1 MDMQSKLNQIIL
13 PASMETT
20 QPRRVSH
27 GARCSYRYM
36 RAGSHPINTYYWL
49 DQASRDLAI
58 GLAVMATLSAK
69 CDDLLV
75 EVPDLEPDDG
85 LEEPRAVV
93 AAGDVGVPEHL
104 LRHLPVEL
112 G

>member
-1 MDMQSKLNQIIL
+1 VDLQSKLNQITL
-13 PASMETT
+13 PSSMET
-20 QPRRVSH
+20 QPRRV
-27 GARCSYRYM
+27 GPGCSYRYM

-69 CDDLLV
+69 CDYLLV